1 MIVTIWHSEKGKT
14 IYGDNKK
21 ISGCQLGEKRDGYV
35 KQGEFQG
42 SEHTLYD
49 TTVMDALHI
58 CSNPWNVEYQD
69 WNGNDRLFVIT
80 MCRWMFTSCNKC
92 TDLVGDIDNGWGYTS
107 VETGNIW
114 EFSALS
120 SQFYYEPKTAL

>member
-21 ISGCQLGEKRDGYV
+21 ISGCQLGEKRDEYV

-49 TTVMDALHI
+49 TTMMD
-58 CSNPWNVEYQD
+58 
-69 WNGNDRLFVIT
+69 T
-80 MCRWMFTSCNKC
+80 
-92 TDLVGDIDNGWGYTS
+92 
-107 VETGNIW
+107 
-114 EFSALS
+114 
-120 SQFYYEPKTAL
+120 